1 MMQLCHRSGMYPRS
15 QRWHANQARESFSH
29 SEPSFPP
36 LTSWSLFWI
45 DRDGN
50 EEEIKISHLHVP
62 PRQQQHHRSWLRW
75 KLWDCRNFSS
85 RCLLLGGLAG
95 DKAAKSSPLS
105 PPWGWSATV
114 HSRSFQ
120 GCCHRSSGGWDV
132 WCGNTSS
139 SCWQLLLFPA
149 GIQEMPLG
157 LKQLVGLS
165 ESPAQITPC

>member
-1 MMQLCHRSGMYPRS
+1 MQLCHRSGTYPCI
-15 QRWHANQARESFSH
+15 QWWHANQARESFSH
-29 SEPSFPP
+29 REPSFPP

-50 EEEIKISHLHVP
+50 EEEIKISRPYIP
-62 PRQQQHHRSWLRW
+62 PRQQQHHSWLQWRRW
-75 KLWDCRNFSS
+75 VCRNFLS
-85 RCLLLGGLAG
+85 RCLLLWGLAG
-95 DKAAKSSPLS
+95 DWTAKFSQLS

-120 GCCHRSSGGWDV
+120 VHCHPSSGGWDLQD
-132 WCGNTSS
+132 GNTSS
-139 SCWQLLLFPA
+139 SSWQLLRFPA

-165 ESPAQITPC
+165 ESPTEVTPC